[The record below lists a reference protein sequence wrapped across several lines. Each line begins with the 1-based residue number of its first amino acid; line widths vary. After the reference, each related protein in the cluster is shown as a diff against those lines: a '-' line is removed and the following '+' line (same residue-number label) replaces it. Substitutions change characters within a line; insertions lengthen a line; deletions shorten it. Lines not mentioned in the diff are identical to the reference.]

1 MRISPEVEIALT
13 LAQNEAARRR
23 HEYFTLEHLL
33 YALLFDEST
42 AQIVRH
48 AGGDPAVIKKELE
61 QFLSDQLES
70 VPEESFDVPAASLA
84 VQRAIRR
91 AAAHVQSS
99 GKEQITGANVLVAIF
114 AERESPAVNILE
126 KAGVTRL
133 DVVAYISHGV
143 SKAEEADEGR
153 EKEAASLDGEGEG
166 PRSRRDPLKAYTI
179 NLNDEAREKRIDPLV
194 GRSNEISRMIQIL
207 ARRKKNNPLLVG
219 DSGVG
224 KTAIVEGLALKI
236 VQGTVPDA
244 LKKSTVYSLDMGAL
258 IAGTRYRGEFEERL
272 KGVVKALQKVEGAIL
287 FIDEIHTIVG
297 AGATSGGSMDASNL
311 LKPALASGRMRC
323 IGSTTFEEFRQH
335 FEKDRALSRRFQRVE
350 VNEPSIEDTKK
361 ILEGLRGKYEDFHG
375 VRYTDDALDAA
386 ATLSARYLH
395 DRRLPDKAID
405 LLDEAGAAAKLKLY
419 SDEKAAAAPLQLL
432 PGPPSDRD
440 PAKKDG
446 EGSPLNG
453 STPLENVPKT
463 TRTGEAPS
471 VLPSASDTKG
481 HDTEKDKAD
490 KPKIIVGVVEVETV
504 LARMAQ
510 IPPREVSS
518 NDKEKLKNLDHDLKS
533 VVFGQD
539 RAIVQLAA
547 AIKLARAGLRS
558 PEKPIGNFLL
568 TGPTGVGKTEVA
580 KQLAKIMGIS
590 FVRFDMSEYMERHT
604 VSRLIG
610 APPGYVGFDQ
620 GGLLTDAIAKTP
632 HAVLL
637 LDEIE
642 KAHPDVFNVL
652 LQIMDHGKL
661 TDNNGKS
668 TDFRHVVVLMTS
680 NVGARDLGRRAVGF
694 GDRRATGDA
703 EREYKLLFSPEFR
716 NRLDARIQ
724 FDPLSQETMSSIVD
738 KFMKELSAQLAERK
752 VSLELA
758 PAARAYLSE
767 KGYDPDFGARP
778 LARVIQEEVKQPLGE
793 ELLFGKL
800 EKGGKVTIDAED
812 AQVVDETNGETKP
825 GKKLA
830 FRFESALPGPAPGTS
845 PAEGEK
851 ATKKAP
857 AGAA

>member
-1 MRISPEVEIALT
+1 MRISPEVEIALS
-13 LAQNEAARRR
+13 LAANEAARRR
-23 HEYFTLEHLL
+23 HEYVTLEHLL
-33 YALLFDEST
+33 YALLFDEAT
-42 AQIVRH
+42 ALVVRH
-48 AGGDPAVIKKELE
+48 AGGDPVLIKKELE
-61 QFLSDQLES
+61 TFLTEQLES
-70 VPEESFDVPAASLA
+70 VPEDAFTTPTASLG

-91 AAAHVQSS
+91 AMSHVQSS
-99 GKEQITGANVLVAIF
+99 GKDQVTGANVLVAIF
-114 AERESPAVNILE
+114 AERDSPAVNILE
-126 KAGVTRL
+126 KSGVTRL
-133 DVVAYISHGV
+133 DVVAYMSHGI
-143 SKAEEADEGR
+143 SKMDEG
-153 EKEAASLDGEGEG
+153 EGGSGGADKEPASLGGDEDG
-166 PRSRRDPLKAYTI
+166 PRSRKDPLKAYTI
-179 NLNDEAREKRIDPLV
+179 NLNEEAKSSRIDPLV
-194 GRSNEISRMIQIL
+194 GRSNEVMRMIQIL

-236 VQGTVPDA
+236 VNGEVPKA
-244 LKKSTVYSLDMGAL
+244 LEKSTVYSLDMGAL

-272 KGVVKALQKVEGAIL
+272 KGVVKGLQKIEGAIL

-335 FEKDRALSRRFQRVE
+335 FEKDRALARRFQRVE

-361 ILEGLRGKYEDFHG
+361 ILAGLRPQYEEFHG
-375 VRYTDDALDAA
+375 VKYTDEALDAA

-405 LLDEAGAAAKLKLY
+405 LLDEAGAAAKLALY
-419 SDEKAAAAPLQLL
+419 KGEKPPNLLRDEPEAGDA
-432 PGPPSDRD
+432 
-440 PAKKDG
+440 AKKDAAVAAADG
-446 EGSPLNG
+446 GPGPGLDGS
-453 STPLENVPKT
+453 
-463 TRTGEAPS
+463 AP
-471 VLPSASDTKG
+471 
-481 HDTEKDKAD
+481 
-490 KPKIIVGVVEVETV
+490 IIVGVVDVETV

-518 NDKEKLKNLDHDLKS
+518 NDKEKLRALDLDLKK

-539 RAIVQLAA
+539 RALNQLAA

-558 PEKPIGNFLL
+558 PEKPIGNFLF
-568 TGPTGVGKTEVA
+568 TGPTGVGKTEAA
-580 KQLAKIMGIS
+580 KQLAKVMGIS
-590 FVRFDMSEYMERHT
+590 FLRFDMSEYMERHT

-668 TDFRHVVVLMTS
+668 TDFRHVILLMTS
-680 NVGARDLGRRAVGF
+680 NVGARDLGRRSVGF
-694 GDRRATGDA
+694 GDKRATGDA

-716 NRLDARIQ
+716 NRLDARIG
-724 FDPLSQETMSSIVD
+724 FDPLSPGTMGSIVD
-738 KFMKELSAQLAERK
+738 KFMKELSGQLAEKHVTIEVTEPARTY
-752 VSLELA
+752 LA
-758 PAARAYLSE
+758 E

-778 LARVIQEEVKQPLGE
+778 LARIIQEEVKTPLGE
-793 ELLFGKL
+793 ELLFGAL
-800 EKGGKVTIDAED
+800 EKGGSVVVGIIDAE
-812 AQVVDETNGETKP
+812 VDDEKTGEKRP
-825 GKKLA
+825 GKKLSFA
-830 FRFESALPGPAPGTS
+830 CTAAPPA
-845 PAEGEK
+845 AEKPEKPEK
-851 ATKKAP
+851 ASSSAT
-857 AGAA
+857 